1 MRENNIKTVLVQAF
15 TSVHIQGLVVDIVHL
30 LRMVGTKMCSTKDF
44 FILISFCSI
53 FLYGST
59 MVGSMSLTK
68 SQGNRW
74 PENKPSLIHLK
85 DENGSEKPAPGSEVN
100 LAENILNYNP
110 PLAKNRLHLT
120 RDHIIVKR
128 NASDIPLPTFKIP
141 ANFTLPPPPTFKI
154 PASFTLPP
162 PPTFK
167 IPDSFTLPPHIIIP
181 VPEVYPVC
189 ETEKSCLGRCTH
201 NRTEWKTDANLACSC
216 DPDCYEVFNDCCA
229 DYVKDCGAQKP
240 QNVSTKQYKWSCE
253 PLGILDNEYCTVA
266 DGIWMVTQCSHDWPN
281 DTMRTNCE
289 NPLQKLTSSSPDH
302 TRYLP
307 VVSQQNITFRNLY
320 CALCNGVNDFCEPWP
335 LNIETT
341 VIPPENYNLTQK
353 IQFLLDNGA
362 TILDKGPK
370 ASQPRRYCLNEQYD
384 DSCPSNKPSP
394 LCKNGP
400 IAIVWAGRNLKN
412 LNCAFCN
419 DLYDALCFPI
429 FRGKQ
434 CEFFTPKSFS
444 LVLDYQRN
452 NDNAKSELSIAR
464 QTCFNQD
471 MVYDDILQ
479 VCRVDWLD
487 PPDQNGQARFY
498 VVAWLVPQ
506 LPATINGDFSADDIR
521 RSLVGYLNVLD
532 NQIFDVNISS
542 ILKPIQRFQIVAE
555 VKFFL
560 VSSTIVLTPQQSL
573 ELLSTQK
580 NSEAASTRSTLLNFI
595 YFKDPFVLNI
605 KNSNYTT
612 VKTTSR
618 PITCSGRKLFIAE
631 EYTLLD
637 GGRVYINST
646 NTTYEK
652 SQYFR
657 ENIQQLNASSL
668 GDNITVCEEYV
679 PARCKAVLVILAP
692 KQFTTLRNLSI
703 FHNETSSQYDYGQYD
718 IFDNGSVAVCVPY
731 KQIPGIFTTI
741 RDDKVLGWITVIG
754 FFLSILSL
762 IFLLVTYILFPKLQT
777 LPGKNLMNLA
787 VALLLFE
794 LSWVLSSFDDL
805 RKNTSFCKASAIL
818 SHYSLLAYFVSM
830 VVIAFHTCKVFARQ
844 MVAPKP
850 SKSHERK
857 LFILYSMFVWFVP
870 AIFVI
875 ISIILDEKQIV
886 NVGYGDDELCYLGGE
901 IGYLYFMTI
910 PIAPLLL
917 FNVVT
922 FIVTVIYLRKHGQNT
937 AARQASGARQSNLS
951 IYTKLSTLMGF
962 SWLFAF
968 LSYVYDAEP
977 VFWYFFV
984 ILTSLQ
990 GVFVTFAF
998 VVNKKTLKLY
1008 QKSKDDSKRSATSSR
1023 PQTTATTCRIHTV
1036 MPHNYQDTKL

>member
-141 ANFTLPPPPTFKI
+141 A
-154 PASFTLPP
+154 SFTLPP

-281 DTMRTNCE
+281 DTIRTNCE

-384 DSCPSNKPSP
+384 DS
-394 LCKNGP
+394 
-400 IAIVWAGRNLKN
+400 
-412 LNCAFCN
+412 
-419 DLYDALCFPI
+419 FPVI
-429 FRGKQ
+429 NHHRY
-434 CEFFTPKSFS
+434 
-444 LVLDYQRN
+444 VR
-452 NDNAKSELSIAR
+452 
-464 QTCFNQD
+464 
-471 MVYDDILQ
+471 MVQLQ
-479 VCRVDWLD
+479 
-487 PPDQNGQARFY
+487 
-498 VVAWLVPQ
+498 
-506 LPATINGDFSADDIR
+506 
-521 RSLVGYLNVLD
+521 
-532 NQIFDVNISS
+532 
-542 ILKPIQRFQIVAE
+542 
-555 VKFFL
+555 
-560 VSSTIVLTPQQSL
+560 
-573 ELLSTQK
+573 
-580 NSEAASTRSTLLNFI
+580 
-595 YFKDPFVLNI
+595 
-605 KNSNYTT
+605 
-612 VKTTSR
+612 
-618 PITCSGRKLFIAE
+618 
-631 EYTLLD
+631 
-637 GGRVYINST
+637 
-646 NTTYEK
+646 
-652 SQYFR
+652 
-657 ENIQQLNASSL
+657 
-668 GDNITVCEEYV
+668 
-679 PARCKAVLVILAP
+679 
-692 KQFTTLRNLSI
+692 
-703 FHNETSSQYDYGQYD
+703 
-718 IFDNGSVAVCVPY
+718 
-731 KQIPGIFTTI
+731 
-741 RDDKVLGWITVIG
+741 
-754 FFLSILSL
+754 
-762 IFLLVTYILFPKLQT
+762 
-777 LPGKNLMNLA
+777 
-787 VALLLFE
+787 
-794 LSWVLSSFDDL
+794 
-805 RKNTSFCKASAIL
+805 
-818 SHYSLLAYFVSM
+818 
-830 VVIAFHTCKVFARQ
+830 
-844 MVAPKP
+844 
-850 SKSHERK
+850 
-857 LFILYSMFVWFVP
+857 
-870 AIFVI
+870 
-875 ISIILDEKQIV
+875 
-886 NVGYGDDELCYLGGE
+886 
-901 IGYLYFMTI
+901 
-910 PIAPLLL
+910 
-917 FNVVT
+917 
-922 FIVTVIYLRKHGQNT
+922 
-937 AARQASGARQSNLS
+937 
-951 IYTKLSTLMGF
+951 
-962 SWLFAF
+962 
-968 LSYVYDAEP
+968 
-977 VFWYFFV
+977 
-984 ILTSLQ
+984 
-990 GVFVTFAF
+990 
-998 VVNKKTLKLY
+998 
-1008 QKSKDDSKRSATSSR
+1008 
-1023 PQTTATTCRIHTV
+1023 
-1036 MPHNYQDTKL
+1036 